1 MKEAIK
7 YILLIIVVTIINYII
22 FNNIGNKN
30 KDDNK
35 VIVVPI
41 DTLNK
46 EKEFIDSIKK
56 DRDSIQI
63 VIKYIEKDKD
73 DKIQEMLNADD
84 SIVVSEFIRLVTE

>member
-73 DKIQEMLNADD
+73 DKIQEMLNAND